1 MGRVGRESRQT
12 ESVPRSTPKQR
23 RLGRPPATDSAE
35 TRRRI
40 VATARETFAVHGF
53 EVTTNR
59 DIATRSGVTPAAL
72 YHYFPSKSDLY
83 VAVVEDT
90 QSIVSAHFTRAVA
103 TRDAESPRR
112 EAGFVD
118 RFEAILDAAH
128 ELNREDPSY
137 ARFLGAV
144 QVDSRRHPEMAG
156 ALFDA
161 QLPVRKFIVEL
172 VEEAITRGDIERTKR
187 GLVLSF
193 LATTLTG
200 LTDESSGDERRHRMA
215 IDAAKAAVRGS
226 LFGPAR

>member
-1 MGRVGRESRQT
+1 M
-12 ESVPRSTPKQR
+12 PRASKKPR
-23 RLGRPPATDSAE
+23 RLGRPPASDSAE

-40 VATARETFAVHGF
+40 LAIARETFAVHGF
-53 EVTTNR
+53 EVATNR
-59 DIATRSGVTPAAL
+59 DIATRAGITPAAL

-83 VAVVEDT
+83 VAVLEDT
-90 QSIVSAHFTRAVA
+90 QSIVSARFV
-103 TRDAESPRR
+103 
-112 EAGFVD
+112 EAIGGVD
-118 RFEAILDAAH
+118 GLVHRFEAVLDTAH

-144 QVDSRRHPEMAG
+144 QVDSRRHPEMQA

-172 VEEAITRGDIERTKR
+172 VDEAISRGEVGRVKR

-193 LATTLTG
+193 MATTLTG
-200 LTDESSGDERRHRMA
+200 LTDEASGDERRHRLA

-226 LFGPAR
+226 LFRSGD